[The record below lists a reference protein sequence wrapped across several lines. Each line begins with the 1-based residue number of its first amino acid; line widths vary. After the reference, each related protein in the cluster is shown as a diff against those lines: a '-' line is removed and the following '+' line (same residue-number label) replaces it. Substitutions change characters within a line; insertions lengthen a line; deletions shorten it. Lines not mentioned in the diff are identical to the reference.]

1 MFPAFAM
8 SVCHLRFQEA
18 TKDSTLDRPS
28 DSIALLNP
36 TLNYE
41 FILRQAVDIDPN
53 ALIKNQVSFEFG
65 MLVFLKL
72 GSSRLTP
79 KSLTASMCVFTKCS
93 CANGKFRWDYFCCP

>member
-1 MFPAFAM
+1 VFPAFAM

-18 TKDSTLDRPS
+18 TKNSTLDRPS

-36 TLNYE
+36 TLDYE
-41 FILRQAVDIDPN
+41 FILRQAVYINPN

-72 GSSRLTP
+72 GSSGLTP
-79 KSLTASMCVFTKCS
+79 KTLTTTMCVFT
-93 CANGKFRWDYFCCP
+93 